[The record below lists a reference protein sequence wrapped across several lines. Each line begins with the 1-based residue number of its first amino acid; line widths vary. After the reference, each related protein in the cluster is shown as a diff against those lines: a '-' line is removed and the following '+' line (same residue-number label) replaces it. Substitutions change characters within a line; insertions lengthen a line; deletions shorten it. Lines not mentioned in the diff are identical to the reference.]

1 MSLPSHL
8 SELRRRLVIAAVAV
22 LVGGVAGFLLSDSVI
37 TAAAAP
43 LLDLSGPSVATLN
56 FTRLGE
62 AFDLRFKIAL
72 TLGIVIAAPVW
83 IWQVWAFLVPG
94 LTSRERRIGIG
105 FVCTAVPLFLS
116 GVAFAWII
124 VPQVVS
130 LLAGFAPAA
139 STTMLTASQYFDF
152 LLKLLVGIGVAFV
165 SPLALVALNAAGVV
179 SARSIIRGWRIAL
192 VAIVV
197 FSAVVTPA
205 SDVMSMLFISLPLC
219 VLYLGAAAWTWAH
232 DRRTA
237 RRTPSPG

>member
-8 SELRRRLVIAAVAV
+8 SELRRRLVIAGAAV
-22 LVGGVAGFLLSDSVI
+22 LVSGVLGFLLSDSVI

-43 LLDLSGPSVATLN
+43 LLDLSGPSVTTLN

-72 TLGIVIAAPVW
+72 TLGIVISAPVW

-105 FVCTAVPLFLS
+105 FVCAAVPLFLS

-192 VAIVV
+192 VAIVI

-219 VLYLGAAAWTWAH
+219 LLYLGAAAWTWAH

>member
-1 MSLPSHL
+1 MSLSSHL
-8 SELRRRLVIAAVAV
+8 SELRRRLVVAGAAV
-22 LVGGVAGFLLSDSVI
+22 LVSGVLGFLLSDSVI

-43 LLDLSGPSVATLN
+43 LLDLSGPSAATLN

-72 TLGIVIAAPVW
+72 TLGIVISAPVW

-105 FVCTAVPLFLS
+105 FVCAAVPLFLS

-192 VAIVV
+192 VAIVI

-219 VLYLGAAAWTWAH
+219 LLYLGAAAWTWAH

>member
-8 SELRRRLVIAAVAV
+8 SELRRRLVIAGAAV
-22 LVGGVAGFLLSDSVI
+22 LVSGVLGFLLSDSVI

-72 TLGIVIAAPVW
+72 TLGIVISAPVW

-105 FVCTAVPLFLS
+105 FVCAAVPLFLS

-192 VAIVV
+192 VAIVI

-219 VLYLGAAAWTWAH
+219 LLYLGAAAWTWAH

>member
-1 MSLPSHL
+1 MSLSSHL
-8 SELRRRLVIAAVAV
+8 SELRRRLVVAGAAV
-22 LVGGVAGFLLSDSVI
+22 LVSGVLGFLLSDSVI

-72 TLGIVIAAPVW
+72 TLGIVISAPVW

-105 FVCTAVPLFLS
+105 FVCAAVPLFLS

-192 VAIVV
+192 VAIVI

-219 VLYLGAAAWTWAH
+219 LLYLGAAAWTWAH

>member
-8 SELRRRLVIAAVAV
+8 SELRRRLVIAAAAV
-22 LVGGVAGFLLSDSVI
+22 LVGGVLGFLLSDSVI

-43 LLDLSGPSVATLN
+43 LLDISGPSVATLN

-94 LTSRERRIGIG
+94 LTSRERRVGIG
-105 FVCTAVPLFLS
+105 FVCAAVPLFLS

-179 SARSIIRGWRIAL
+179 SARSIIHGWRIAL
-192 VAIVV
+192 VAIVI

-205 SDVMSMLFISLPLC
+205 SDVMSMLFVSLPLC
-219 VLYLGAAAWTWAH
+219 LLYLGAAAWTWAH
-232 DRRTA
+232 DRRIA
-237 RRTPSPG
+237 RRAPPQC

>member
-8 SELRRRLVIAAVAV
+8 SELRRRLVIAAAAV
-22 LVGGVAGFLLSDSVI
+22 LVGGVLGFLLSDSVI

-43 LLDLSGPSVATLN
+43 LLDISGPSVATLN

-94 LTSRERRIGIG
+94 LTSRERRVGIG
-105 FVCTAVPLFLS
+105 FVCAAVPLFLS

-179 SARSIIRGWRIAL
+179 SARSIIHGWRIAL
-192 VAIVV
+192 VAIVI

-205 SDVMSMLFISLPLC
+205 SDVMSMLFVSLPLC
-219 VLYLGAAAWTWAH
+219 LLYLGAAAWTWAH
-232 DRRTA
+232 DRRIA
-237 RRTPSPG
+237 RRAPSQC